1 MKKYQLKKIL
11 DKIKKKKP
19 KILKMSVFQPLISE
33 YIGGKVMTFEYQ
45 TFRKQILSLIISKTF
60 NDSST
65 CIALN
70 DFKIPLWS
78 SQILKTLC

>member
-1 MKKYQLKKIL
+1 
-11 DKIKKKKP
+11 
-19 KILKMSVFQPLISE
+19 MSVFQPLISK

-45 TFRKQILSLIISKTF
+45 TFRKQTLIISKTF
-60 NDSST
+60 KDSST

-70 DFKIPLWS
+70 VFKIPMWN

>member
-11 DKIKKKKP
+11 DKIIKKKNKD
-19 KILKMSVFQPLISE
+19 IENECLSTSDFRIHWR
-33 YIGGKVMTFEYQ
+33 KVMTFEYQ
-45 TFRKQILSLIISKTF
+45 TFRKQTLIISKTF
-60 NDSST
+60 KDSST

-70 DFKIPLWS
+70 VFKIPMWN